1 MTSYPVSRPR
11 SRHACDTVRGLRGIP
26 PIELA
31 EVSAP
36 DERTAVVRVMAGSIN
51 PSDVKNVAGASKQT
65 MLPRIPGRDFAGVVE
80 NAGGLASFC
89 SAHAPETHA
98 WVRELPTWRAA
109 AGRRSE
115 WRYSAEIVCG
125 V

>member
-1 MTSYPVSRPR
+1 MRAIRFEVFGDPSV
-11 SRHACDTVRGLRGIP
+11 L
-26 PIELA
+26 ELA

-36 DERTAVVRVMAGSIN
+36 DADERTAMVRVMAGSIN

-115 WRYSAEIVCG
+115 WRYSAAIVRG